1 MLADMDT
8 PVFSYRRR
16 AVSEAQRVFI
26 EEHIAA
32 HPQSSRWEL
41 SRQVCRAWNWV
52 QPNGVLCY
60 MVCRALMLGMHR
72 AGLIRLP
79 PVKRRM
85 PDPKI
90 RRQPPAVIEVDR
102 ELVLARLAELQPL
115 QIVQVRRT
123 AQERLFNSLVQ
134 HHHYLGYAQPVG
146 AHLKYLVSA
155 HGRPIA
161 CLSWCSAARRLG
173 IRDRYIGWNPAAQ
186 LQNIFQIA
194 YNTRFLILPWVTVE
208 HLASNVLGRVMRR
221 LSADWQ
227 QMYGHAL
234 YYLDTFVDTERFR
247 GTCYRAA
254 NWILLGRTDGRGVDA
269 PTRAAATSIKEV
281 FGFPLTHDFRERP
294 GHIAAV

>member
-1 MLADMDT
+1 MDT

-26 EEHIAA
+26 EELIAA

-41 SRQVCRAWNWV
+41 SRQVCRVWNWV
-52 QPNGVLCY
+52 QPNGVLCD
-60 MVCRALMLGMHR
+60 MVCRGLMLGMHR
-72 AGLIRLP
+72 AGLITLP

-85 PDPKI
+85 PDPLI
-90 RRQPPAVIEVDR
+90 RRQPPALIEVDR
-102 ELVLARLAELQPL
+102 EVVRGRLAELQPL

-146 AHLKYLVSA
+146 EHLKYLVTA
-155 HGRPIA
+155 RGRPIA

-173 IRDRYIGWNPAAQ
+173 IRDRYIGWSPAAR
-186 LQNIFQIA
+186 LQNISLIA

-208 HLASNVLGRVMRR
+208 HLASHILGRVMRR

-227 QMYGHAL
+227 QMYGHRL
-234 YYLDTFVDTERFR
+234 YYLETFVDTQRFR

-254 NWILLGRTDGRGVDA
+254 NWISLGRTEGRGVDA
-269 PTRAAATSIKEV
+269 PTRASRTSIKEV
-281 FGFPLTHDFRERP
+281 FGFALARDFRERLRY
-294 GHIAAV
+294 IAAV

>member
-1 MLADMDT
+1 MDT
-8 PVFSYRRR
+8 PVFTYRRR

-26 EEHIAA
+26 EELIAA

-52 QPNGVLCY
+52 QPNGVLCD
-60 MVCRALMLGMHR
+60 MVCRGLMLGMHR
-72 AGLIRLP
+72 AGLITLP

-85 PDPKI
+85 PDPLI
-90 RRQPPAVIEVDR
+90 RRQPPALVEVDR
-102 ELVLARLAELQPL
+102 EVVRGRLAELQPL

-134 HHHYLGYAQPVG
+134 QHHYLGYTQPVG
-146 AHLKYLVSA
+146 EHLKYLVMA

-173 IRDRYIGWNPAAQ
+173 IRDRYIGWSPQAR
-186 LQNIFQIA
+186 LQNISMVA
-194 YNTRFLILPWVTVE
+194 YNTRFLILPWVTIE
-208 HLASNVLGRVMRR
+208 HLASHVLGRVMRQ

-227 QMYGHAL
+227 GMYGHPL
-234 YYLDTFVDTERFR
+234 YYLETFVDVERFR

-254 NWILLGRTDGRGVDA
+254 NWISLGRTEGRGVDA
-269 PTRAAATSIKEV
+269 PTRAPTTSIKEV
-281 FGFPLTHDFRERP
+281 FGFALARDFRERLR
-294 GHIAAV
+294 HIAEV